1 MDYVIPIFINN
12 SLKNISYLIQI
23 NTTQAWCVDP
33 TNFNAIDLELSK
45 RNLELVGIINTHSHI
60 DHIGGNEE
68 LSKKYNHTIYAPKN
82 SQIQNSIEIKENEI
96 LRLGDSLS
104 LQAISTPGHMFI
116 HFSYVLFHNSTP
128 LGIFSGDSLFVAG
141 IGNCRGGSVELAY
154 KTIMKVYSN
163 LPKKVNI
170 YSGHDYAQ
178 TNIEFARY
186 VGIKNSKLDE
196 IENKCKS
203 NILVFTTLEEEFIIN
218 PFFNL
223 QNNNIIKR
231 IEEETKRNVKEEFD
245 VFTILRLLRD
255 KW

>member
-1 MDYVIPIFINN
+1 MSIIPITINN

-23 NTTQAWCVDP
+23 NTTQAWCIDP
-33 TNFNAIDLELSK
+33 TDFDSIHLELSK
-45 RNLELVGIINTHSHI
+45 RKLELVGIINTHSHT

-68 LSKKYNHTIYAPKN
+68 LSENYNCNIYAPKN

-96 LRLGDSLS
+96 LRLSNSLS

-116 HFSYVLFHNSTP
+116 HFSYLLFHEATP

-154 KTIMKVYSN
+154 KTITKVYSN
-163 LPKKVNI
+163 LPKKINI
-170 YSGHDYAQ
+170 YSGHNYTL
-178 TNIEFARY
+178 TNIKFAKF
-186 VGIKNSKLDE
+186 VGIKNSILDE

-231 IEEETKRNVKEEFD
+231 IEEKTKRNVKEEFE
-245 VFTILRLLRD
+245 VFRNLRFLRD
-255 KW
+255 NW